1 MFVMKRKLEILLLGY
16 LEKKFGEQ
24 ISIQKSINNSRGSM
38 ELDLFA
44 KKMLNQRNADFA
56 RIMRLK
62 NMFFFTMFLLD
73 YLSHVAAFLPLLVF
87 KRSVTFESPTARNI
101 TKMFI

>member
-1 MFVMKRKLEILLLGY
+1 
-16 LEKKFGEQ
+16 
-24 ISIQKSINNSRGSM
+24 M

-62 NMFFFTMFLLD
+62 NLFFFNMFLLD